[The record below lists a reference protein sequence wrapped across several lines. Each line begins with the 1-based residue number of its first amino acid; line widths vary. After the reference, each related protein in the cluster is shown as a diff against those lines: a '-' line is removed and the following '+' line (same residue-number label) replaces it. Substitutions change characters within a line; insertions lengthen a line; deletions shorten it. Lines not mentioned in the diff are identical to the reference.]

1 MLDDPLYIG
10 HRHKRITGQDYDEF
24 VEEFMKAVVKR
35 YGPNTLIQFED
46 FGNLNA
52 FRLLQKYRNH
62 YCTFNDDIQ
71 GTASVAVAGLLATL
85 RITGMRLSDNTI
97 VFQGAGEV
105 AIKIFN
111 EHIDRRHKNA
121 LMF

>member
-1 MLDDPLYIG
+1 MQSLLDDPLYIG

-46 FGNLNA
+46 FGNINA
-52 FRLLQKYRNH
+52 FRLLLKYRNH

-111 EHIDRRHKNA
+111 
-121 LMF
+121 